1 MIRTLESMLKKL
13 KEYESL
19 EEQGRLVR
27 LPCKVEDTV
36 YVRGD
41 TLYSLYCYRNY
52 NYEPCEVIGIK
63 TTRKQKLL
71 NIAPHKAQ
79 AMNNRYHQF
88 YPFSCI
94 GKTVFL
100 TKSEAEKALEMEVPK

>member
-27 LPCKVEDTV
+27 LPCAL
-36 YVRGD
+36 GG
-41 TLYSLYCYRNY
+41 TLYHIRWNDNHERIIVPFQLVEGNMGSVVSL
-52 NYEPCEVIGIK
+52 
-63 TTRKQKLL
+63 
-71 NIAPHKAQ
+71 
-79 AMNNRYHQF
+79 F
-88 YPFSCI
+88 